1 MSLTYEPI
9 ATTTA
14 SGSANSI
21 TFSSISSAYTDL
33 VLVANGQVA
42 TAANIYLQ
50 FGNGSIDTGSNYS
63 DTRLIA
69 EGVGSP
75 SSSRASSATYIR
87 LDGYAFWRTS
97 YSAMNIIQIQ
107 NYSNT
112 TTNKTALIRSGNGS
126 GGVDAIVGLWRST
139 SAINTIKFGT
149 IGGANISS
157 GSTFTLYGIK
167 AE

>member
-1 MSLTYEPI
+1 MSATYEPI

-33 VLVANGQVA
+33 ILVANGQVA
-42 TAANIYLQ
+42 TAANMYLQ

-69 EGVGSP
+69 ENTGTVASN
-75 SSSRASSATYIR
+75 RASNGTYIR

-97 YSAMNIIQIQ
+97 YSATNIIQIQ

-112 TTNKTALIRSGNGS
+112 STNKTALVRSGNAS